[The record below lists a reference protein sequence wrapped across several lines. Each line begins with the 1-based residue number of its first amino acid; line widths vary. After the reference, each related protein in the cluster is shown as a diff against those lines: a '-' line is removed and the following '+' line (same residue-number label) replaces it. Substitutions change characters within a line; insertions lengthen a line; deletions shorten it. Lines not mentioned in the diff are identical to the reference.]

1 MMKPSS
7 RRSFLKSAGAA
18 AAAASL
24 GVPRLHA
31 AALNMP
37 LGVQLYSVRDLL
49 PKDFDGT
56 LHKLS
61 SVGYK
66 VVEAAGYFNKT
77 AAQWKHSM
85 DAAGLRCI
93 SSHHSL
99 ADLNAKFDE
108 LIEYAHG
115 IGLEYII
122 CSWAGIHRDPKKKGE
137 LDLDDWRWT
146 ADQFNEMGRKIK
158 AAGLTFG
165 YHNHWVEFGTENGAV
180 FFDELLKRTDPKY
193 VVFEMDCGWVVAGG
207 HNPVEYLS
215 RSPERFPLAHVKDL
229 VKQPD
234 GKFKN
239 VIMGKG
245 TIDYKPIFNAAT
257 ALKQYF
263 IEQEEYTYNPIE
275 DLKQDAE
282 FMRKLQV

>member
-1 MMKPSS
+1 MSGNS
-7 RRSFLKSAGAA
+7 RRDFLKTTCAA
-18 AAAASL
+18 AAATCL
-24 GVPRLHA
+24 GAPRLHA
-31 AALNMP
+31 AQLDMP

-61 SVGYK
+61 SIGYK
-66 VVEAAGYFNKT
+66 VVEAAGYYNKT
-77 AAQWKHSM
+77 AAQWKQSM

-93 SSHHSL
+93 SSHHAL
-99 ADLNAKFDE
+99 ADLKSKFDE
-108 LIEYAHG
+108 LLEYAHG

-122 CSWAGIHRDPKKKGE
+122 CSWAGIRRDPKKKGE

-165 YHNHWVEFGTENGAV
+165 YHNHWVEFGTENGTV
-180 FFDELLKRTDPKY
+180 FYDELLKRTDPQY

-207 HNPVEYLS
+207 HNPVQYLNAH
-215 RSPERFPLAHVKDL
+215 PGRFPLFHVKDL
-229 VKQPD
+229 VKGPD
-234 GKFKN
+234 GKYKN

-245 TIDYKPIFNAAT
+245 SIDYKPIFKAGT
-257 ALKQYF
+257 GVKQYF
-263 IEQEEYTYNPIE
+263 IEQEEYTFNPIE

-282 FMRKLQV
+282 FMRKLDV

>member
-1 MMKPSS
+1 MSENS
-7 RRSFLKSAGAA
+7 RRDFLKTTCAA
-18 AAAASL
+18 AVATCFGA
-24 GVPRLHA
+24 PRLHA
-31 AALNMP
+31 AQLDMP

-61 SVGYK
+61 SIGYK
-66 VVEAAGYFNKT
+66 VVEAAGYYNKT
-77 AAQWKHSM
+77 AAQWKQSM

-93 SSHHSL
+93 SSHHAL
-99 ADLNAKFDE
+99 ADLKSKFDE
-108 LIEYAHG
+108 LLEYAHG

-122 CSWAGIHRDPKKKGE
+122 CSWAGIRRDPKKKGE

-165 YHNHWVEFGTENGAV
+165 YHNHWVEFGTENGTV
-180 FFDELLKRTDPKY
+180 FYDELLKRTDPQY

-207 HNPVEYLS
+207 HNPVQYLKAN
-215 RSPERFPLAHVKDL
+215 PGRFPLFHVKDL
-229 VKQPD
+229 VKGPD
-234 GKFKN
+234 GKYKN

-245 TIDYKPIFNAAT
+245 SIDYKPIFKAGT
-257 ALKQYF
+257 GVKQYF
-263 IEQEEYTYNPIE
+263 IEQEEYTFNPIE

-282 FMRKLQV
+282 FMRKLDV

>member
-1 MMKPSS
+1 MTPS

-24 GVPRLHA
+24 GVQRLHA
-31 AALNMP
+31 APLDMP

-61 SVGYK
+61 AIGYK

-77 AAQWKHSM
+77 AAQWKQSM

-93 SSHHSL
+93 SSHHAL
-99 ADLNAKFDE
+99 ADLKTKFDE
-108 LIEYAHG
+108 LLEYAHA

-122 CSWAGIHRDPKKKGE
+122 CSWAGLHRDPKKTGG

-165 YHNHWVEFGTENGAV
+165 YHNHTVEFGTEKGTV
-180 FFDELLKRTDPKY
+180 FFDELLKRTDPNY
-193 VVFEMDCGWVVAGG
+193 VVFEMDCGWVVGGG

-229 VKQPD
+229 VKESD

-245 TIDYKPIFNAAT
+245 TIDYRPIFKAAT
-257 ALKQYF
+257 GLKQYF
-263 IEQEEYTYNPIE
+263 IEQEEYTFNPIE
-275 DLKQDAE
+275 DLKQDGE
-282 FMRKLQV
+282 FMRKLDV

>member
-1 MMKPSS
+1 MSENS
-7 RRSFLKSAGAA
+7 RRDFLKTTCAA
-18 AAAASL
+18 AAAACI
-24 GVPRLHA
+24 GAPRLQA
-31 AALNMP
+31 ATLDMP
-37 LGVQLYSVRDLL
+37 IGVQLYSVRDLL

-66 VVEAAGYFNKT
+66 VVEAAGFYNKT

-93 SSHHSL
+93 SSHHAL
-99 ADLNAKFDE
+99 ADLKSKFDE

-146 ADQFNEMGRKIK
+146 ADQFNEIGHKIK

-165 YHNHWVEFGTENGAV
+165 YHNHWVEFGTENGTV
-180 FFDELLKRTDPKY
+180 FFDELLRRTDPQY

-215 RSPERFPLAHVKDL
+215 RSPERFPLAHIKDL
-229 VKQPD
+229 VREPD
-234 GKFKN
+234 GKWKN

-245 TIDYKPIFNAAT
+245 SIDNRPILKAAT
-257 ALKQYF
+257 GLKQYF
-263 IEQEEYTYNPIE
+263 IEQEEYTFNPIE

-282 FMRKLQV
+282 FMRKLDV